1 MGSYGIG
8 LDRIVAAAVE
18 LGGDEAGIAWPPPI
32 APYHASVLALGT
44 GPDVIAAAERAA
56 SQLEA
61 AGLEVLLDD
70 RDERPGVKF
79 KDADLIG
86 LPLRVA
92 VGARSLAAGG
102 AEWKLRSQ
110 ADAET
115 VALDELTLRAEEL
128 ARGWGLA

>member
-1 MGSYGIG
+1 
-8 LDRIVAAAVE
+8 
-18 LGGDEAGIAWPPPI
+18 
-32 APYHASVLALGT
+32 
-44 GPDVIAAAERAA
+44 
-56 SQLEA
+56 
-61 AGLEVLLDD
+61 
-70 RDERPGVKF
+70 VKF

-92 VGARSLAAGG
+92 LGARSLAAGG

-115 VALDELTLRAEEL
+115 VALDDLTLRAEEL